1 MFGRKRRTPGVDEN
15 AATIH
20 HFRRQL
26 RNIEWALS
34 TLDAR
39 NPEHITDVRKLTT
52 DHAVYRD
59 CLREHGIIHPA
70 PLVKW

>member
-1 MFGRKRRTPGVDEN
+1 MFGRKRPAPLPTTHPDV
-15 AATIH
+15 H

-34 TLDAR
+34 TLDHKDPDTIA
-39 NPEHITDVRKLTT
+39 ELRKLTT
-52 DHAVYRD
+52 DHAAYREA
-59 CLREHGIIHPA
+59 LKSHGVNHPA